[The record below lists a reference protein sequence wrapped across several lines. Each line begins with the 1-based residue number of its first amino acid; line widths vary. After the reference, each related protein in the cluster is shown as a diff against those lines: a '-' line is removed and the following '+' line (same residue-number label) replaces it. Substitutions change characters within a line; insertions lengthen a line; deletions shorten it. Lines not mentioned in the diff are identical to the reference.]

1 MITIKLNGQAVS
13 MPKSVSLE
21 TFLIENSLAT
31 QGGVA
36 VALNQAVVQKKS
48 WSTIALQN
56 NDDIIIITATQGGW

>member
-1 MITIKLNGQAVS
+1 MIIIKLNGQAVS

-56 NDDIIIITATQGGW
+56 NDDIIIITATQGG